1 MPVPTRALGRNGPQ
15 VSRIGLGCMGMSAF
29 YGPSD
34 EEQNLAT
41 LRRAIELGCTFWD
54 TSDVYAAGK
63 NEELLAKV
71 INEPGNREKL
81 FIATK
86 FGFKM
91 TPTGAVISGAP
102 EYAKECC
109 ENSLKRLGVSTI
121 DLFYLHVAD
130 PNTPIE
136 DTMKALVELKEAG
149 KIRYI
154 GLSNI
159 SAAELRKAHAVH
171 PVTAL
176 QMEYSPWTLDI
187 EENGLLETARELGV
201 AIVCYSPLGRG
212 FLTGQIKSTD
222 DFAPDDFRRNLA
234 RFKGENFQKNLDV
247 VAEFEKLAAKRG
259 VKSSQLCL
267 SWVLSRGDDIFPIPG
282 TRSADRLAENL
293 ASADVKLTE
302 EEKNE
307 VNEILKNISGTKDY

>member
-1 MPVPTRALGRNGPQ
+1 
-15 VSRIGLGCMGMSAF
+15 MGMSAF

-34 EEQNLAT
+34 EQQNLAT
-41 LRRAIELGCTFWD
+41 LRKAIELGCTFWD

-86 FGFKM
+86 FGFKI
-91 TPTGAVISGAP
+91 TPTGTVISGAP

-121 DLFYLHVAD
+121 DLYYLHVAD

-149 KIRYI
+149 KIRHI

-293 ASADVKLTE
+293 ASADVNLTE

-307 VNEILKNISGTKDY
+307 VNEILKHISGTKDY